1 MTVTKKDIKNI
12 YPLTPV
18 QEGMLFHALLE
29 PESSAYFQQTA
40 WRLRGELDAD
50 AFEQAWRLLAQRHD
64 LLRTLFSHQQSDQP
78 LQIVLHQLPPHIE
91 RQDLRHIDSLRS
103 DAYCRHFRDNER
115 RLGFDLS
122 QGPLWRISLL
132 RLEDDLWEVVW
143 SHHHILLDGWSY
155 GLLLSELLAT
165 YRSLRQGEDA
175 ETQLNLTPTPPFSR
189 YTRWLAAQDQAAS
202 AEYWRTYMD
211 GFSEPTEPPFRTYRP
226 DAQPESAEL
235 SFQLSR
241 GQTERLQS
249 LCAQH
254 GVTLNALLQATV
266 ATLLARCCDQEDVT
280 FGTVVSGRP
289 ADLQGVEHM
298 VGPFINTVPCRIRV
312 DPERN
317 LLQLA
322 QTLQQRHLASAP
334 HHYYPLAKIQSAA
347 GFAGQDQG
355 MFNLVMAVENYPVDA
370 LVKRAADQSD
380 LGFAVED
387 VFSFEKTHYDFDL
400 QFMPG
405 ERLQG
410 KLIYNRGRYEPAYVE
425 SIPLIFQTIIES
437 FCSNIE
443 VKVAAIPLLSEASLE
458 LLRDVSEGLSW
469 RPDSDTLIDRF
480 LRQAQ
485 ASPQRIAVSDGDAQL
500 SYEALREAANRLARR
515 LAELDVADD
524 EPVGLC
530 TGRSVNLAVGALGIL
545 SAGGA
550 YLPLDIAQPEA
561 RLRQQIVDSGLRIIV
576 ADNGTLA
583 ALRDIDAGAPVH
595 ILALPDAAQHL
606 EAAPELELQRMLRPD
621 QLAYVIYT
629 SGSTGVPKGV
639 AVEHRNVVN
648 LNDALWDIAYRR
660 YSRPINV
667 ALLASAVFDASV
679 QQLFPALLHGHRLL
693 VVDQDTR
700 QDAARLTDL
709 FIQQRIT
716 LSDCTPTLLALW
728 LPELARRSD
737 ELALDTLLVGGEALP
752 SALAQAFGEAL
763 PAVRLIN
770 VYGPTECCVDAT
782 AYVIDSKRL
791 PSSPYVPI
799 GQPLRNTRAWVL
811 DRHGAPV
818 PAGVTGEIVLAGAGV
833 SRGYLN
839 RPELNGEKFVFLT
852 SPCSASGAVRF
863 YKSGDRGRWTMDGA
877 LEFLGRMDDQVKVRG
892 HRIELGE
899 VESHL
904 RAHPD
909 VEQAAAL
916 LVAPDSENESISAE
930 LVAYVILKQEVG
942 ADTLRRYLQE
952 RLPEYMLPSSYVALH
967 ELPLNASGKLD
978 RKALAALRQSG
989 RLGVTTAFAAPQSPL
1004 EILLARLWSEILGR
1018 DQVGVND
1025 NYFALGGDSIKAIQL
1040 ASRLH
1045 REGWKMAIKDLF
1057 ANPTI
1062 AALAP
1067 WVAPATQPQDQDL
1080 TTDPQGPVPLTP
1092 AQSRFFRDHGGN
1104 PRRFNHAL
1112 LLRSDETMRAPAL
1125 QAALD
1130 GIYASHESL
1139 RLRFLRDDGNH
1150 WMQEAMPLD
1159 AAPGVRLQEID
1170 LRSCKDLPS
1179 ALIHQGEQLHAAMD
1193 PENGR
1198 LFAAALLRCPD
1209 GDRLLLAAH
1218 HLAVDGVSW
1227 RILLEDLLQ
1236 GYAQA
1241 CDDQP
1246 VHLPEAPGFTRW
1258 AAQLAHFGGS
1268 RELQADIPYWAA
1280 QEETQNLDAADAGPC
1295 RYGDAL
1301 PLTRELD
1308 PALTQTLLTAA
1319 NQAYNTTPEDLLL
1332 TALARAMAQ
1341 PDSAAVNLCLLM
1353 ESHGRDQLETD
1364 LDLSRC
1370 AGWFTSLWPLS
1381 LTLPGDREL
1390 AYQIKSVKESL
1401 RRVPRKGAGY
1411 SLLQEFGGDAATA
1424 ALRFNLQPQISFNY
1438 LGQLD
1443 APLANASLRFSD
1455 EPSGDCVPPEAPR
1468 PCALE
1473 ISAMALGGHLR
1484 LQLCIDRVR
1493 PLLDADALLT
1503 RWSEQLADLAAH
1515 CLARPDTTVTP
1526 SDLTYSDI
1534 SLDELEGIIS

>member
-78 LQIVLHQLPPHIE
+78 LQIVLHQLPPLIE
-91 RQDLRHIDSLRS
+91 RQDLRHIDSLRA

-115 RLGFDLS
+115 RQGFDLT

-132 RLEDDLWEVVW
+132 RLEDNLWEVVW

-165 YRSLRQGEDA
+165 YRSLCKGEDA
-175 ETQLNLTPTPPFSR
+175 EAQLNLTPTPPFSR
-189 YTRWLAAQDQAAS
+189 YARWLAAQDQDAS
-202 AEYWRTYMD
+202 AQYWRTYME
-211 GFSEPTEPPFRTYRP
+211 GFTEPTEPPFRKYHA

-254 GVTLNALLQATV
+254 GITLNALLQATV
-266 ATLLARCCDQEDVT
+266 ATLLARCCDQEDVA

-289 ADLQGVEHM
+289 ADLASVENM

-312 DPERN
+312 APDYS

-334 HHYYPLAKIQSAA
+334 HHYYPLAKIQAAA

-355 MFNLVMAVENYPVDA
+355 LFNLVMAVENYPVDA

-410 KLIYNRGRYEPAYVE
+410 KLIYNRSRYEPAYVE

-443 VKVAAIPLLSEASLE
+443 VKIAAIPLLSEASLE
-458 LLRDVSEGLSW
+458 LLRDVCEGLSW

-485 ASPQRIAVSDGDAQL
+485 ASPQRIAISDSDAQL

-515 LAELDVADD
+515 LAEQNVADD

-561 RLRQQIVDSGLRIIV
+561 RLRQQIVDSGLRVIV
-576 ADNGTLA
+576 ADNATLA
-583 ALRDIDAGAPVH
+583 ALRDIDAGAPVQ
-595 ILALPDAAQHL
+595 ILALPDAVQHL
-606 EAAPELELQRMLRPD
+606 EAAPELELQRTLRPD

-660 YSRPINV
+660 YSRPVNV
-667 ALLASAVFDASV
+667 ALLANAVFDASV

-693 VVDQDTR
+693 VVDQDAR

-752 SALAQAFGEAL
+752 TTLAQAVGEAL

-791 PSSPYVPI
+791 PQSPYVPI

-818 PAGVTGEIVLAGAGV
+818 PAGVPGEIVLAGAGV

-839 RPELNGEKFVFLT
+839 RPELNGEKFVFLS

-892 HRIELGE
+892 HRIELGD

-904 RAHPD
+904 RSHPD

-916 LVAPDSENESISAE
+916 LVAPDSENTAASAE
-930 LVAYVILKQEVG
+930 LIAYIVLKQEVG

-952 RLPEYMLPSSYVALH
+952 RLPEYMLPSGYVALDA
-967 ELPLNASGKLD
+967 LPLNASGKLD
-978 RKALAALRQSG
+978 RKALASLRQG
-989 RLGVTTAFAAPQSPL
+989 ERLGVTTAFTAPQSPL
-1004 EILLARLWSEILGR
+1004 ETLLAHLWSEILGR
-1018 DQVGVND
+1018 DQVGAND

-1067 WVAPATQPQDQDL
+1067 WVTPLEQRQDQDWSA
-1080 TTDPQGPVPLTP
+1080 PQGPVPLTP
-1092 AQSRFFRDHGGN
+1092 AQSRFFREHSEN
-1104 PRRFNHAL
+1104 PHRFNHAL
-1112 LLRSDETMRAPAL
+1112 LLRSEQPLSASAL

-1130 GIYASHESL
+1130 GIYAAHESL
-1139 RLRFLRDDGNH
+1139 RLRFLRDDDNR
-1150 WMQEAMPLD
+1150 WMQEALPLD
-1159 AAPGVRLQEID
+1159 EAPGVRLRDID
-1170 LRSCKDLPS
+1170 LRDSKDLPS
-1179 ALIHQGEQLHAAMD
+1179 ALIQEGEKLHAAMH

-1198 LFAAALLRCPD
+1198 LFAAALLRRPD

-1218 HLAVDGVSW
+1218 HLAVDGVTW
-1227 RILLEDLLQ
+1227 RILLDDLLQ

-1241 CDDQP
+1241 CDGQS

-1258 AAQLAHFGGS
+1258 AAQLARFGGS

-1280 QEETQNLDAADAGPC
+1280 LEETHDLDASDSEPC

-1301 PLTRELD
+1301 TLTRELD
-1308 PALTQTLLTAA
+1308 PELTQALLTAA

-1332 TALARAMAQ
+1332 TALARAMA
-1341 PDSAAVNLCLLM
+1341 PSDSTAVNLCLLM
-1353 ESHGRDQLETD
+1353 ESHGRDLLETD

-1443 APLANASLRFSD
+1443 APLADASLRFSD

-1473 ISAMALGGHLR
+1473 ISAMALGGRLR
-1484 LQLCIDRVR
+1484 LQLCIDRAR
-1493 PLLDADALLT
+1493 PLLDAEVLLT
-1503 RWSEQLADLAAH
+1503 RWSEQLAHLAEH
-1515 CLARPDTTVTP
+1515 CLGCAGATVTP

>member
-78 LQIVLHQLPPHIE
+78 LQIVLHQLAPSFE
-91 RQDLRHIDSLRS
+91 RQDLRHIDSLRA
-103 DAYCRHFRDNER
+103 DAYCRHYRDNER
-115 RLGFDLS
+115 RQGFDLS
-122 QGPLWRISLL
+122 LGPLWRISLL

-165 YRSLRQGEDA
+165 YRSLRKGEDA
-175 ETQLNLTPTPPFSR
+175 EAQLNVAPAPPFSR
-189 YTRWLAAQDQAAS
+189 YVRWLAAQDQAAS
-202 AEYWRTYMD
+202 ADYWRTYME
-211 GFSEPTEPPFRTYRP
+211 GFTEPTEPPFRRYRP
-226 DAQPESAEL
+226 DSRPENAEL

-241 GQTERLQS
+241 GQTERLQN

-254 GVTLNALLQATV
+254 GITLNALLQATV
-266 ATLLARCCDQEDVT
+266 ATLLARCCDQEDVA

-289 ADLQGVEHM
+289 ADLAGVENM

-312 DPERN
+312 DPGRS

-334 HHYYPLAKIQSAA
+334 HHYYPLAKIQAAA

-355 MFNLVMAVENYPVDA
+355 LFNLVMAVENYPVDA
-370 LVKRAADQSD
+370 MVKQATEQTD

-410 KLIYNRGRYEPAYVE
+410 KLIYNRSRYEPAYVE

-443 VKVAAIPLLSEASLE
+443 VKIAAIPLLSEASLE
-458 LLRDVSEGLSW
+458 LLRDVCEGLSW

-485 ASPQRIAVSDGDAQL
+485 ASPQRIAVSDSDAQL

-515 LAELDVADD
+515 LAEQNVSDD

-530 TGRSVNLAVGALGIL
+530 TGRSVNLAVGILGIL

-561 RLRQQIVDSGLRIIV
+561 RLRQQIVDSGLRVIV
-576 ADNGTLA
+576 ADNATLA
-583 ALRDIDAGAPVH
+583 ALRDIDAGAPVR

-639 AVEHRNVVN
+639 AIEHRSVVN

-667 ALLASAVFDASV
+667 ALLANAVFDASV
-679 QQLFPALLHGHRLL
+679 QQLFPVLLHGHRLL

-737 ELALDTLLVGGEALP
+737 ELALDTLLVGGEPLP

-782 AYVIDSKRL
+782 AYTVDSKR
-791 PSSPYVPI
+791 PPPSPYVPI

-818 PAGVTGEIVLAGAGV
+818 PAGVPGEIVLAGAGV

-839 RPELNGEKFVFLT
+839 RPELNGEKFVFLS

-863 YKSGDRGRWTMDGA
+863 YKTGDLGRWTLDGA

-892 HRIELGE
+892 HRIELGD

-904 RAHPD
+904 RSHPD

-916 LVAPDSENESISAE
+916 LVSPASGSGIANAE
-930 LVAYVILKQEVG
+930 LFAYIVLKQDIS
-942 ADTLRRYLQE
+942 ADTLREFLQK
-952 RLPEYMLPSSYVALH
+952 RLPDYMIPSGYVTLDA
-967 ELPLNASGKLD
+967 LPLSVSGKLD
-978 RKALAALRQSG
+978 RKALASLGRG
-989 RLGVTTAFAAPQSPL
+989 ERLGVTTVFSAPQSPL
-1004 EILLARLWSEILGR
+1004 ETLLARLWGDILGR

-1062 AALAP
+1062 AALSP
-1067 WVAPATQPQDQDL
+1067 WVAPVAQRQDQDWAAL
-1080 TTDPQGPVPLTP
+1080 TGPVPLTP
-1092 AQSRFFRDHGGN
+1092 AQSRFFRDHGEN

-1112 LLRSDETMRAPAL
+1112 LLRSEQPLSTSAL

-1130 GIYASHESL
+1130 GIYATHESL
-1139 RLRFLRDDGNH
+1139 RLRFLRDDDNR
-1150 WMQEAMPLD
+1150 WMQEAMPLED
-1159 AAPGVRLQEID
+1159 SPGARLREID
-1170 LRSCKDLPS
+1170 LRDSKDLPS
-1179 ALIHQGEQLHAAMD
+1179 ALLHHGEQLHASMD

-1198 LFAAALLRCPD
+1198 LFAAALLRHPD
-1209 GDRLLLAAH
+1209 GDRLLLTAH

-1227 RILLEDLLQ
+1227 RILLDDLLQ

-1241 CDDQP
+1241 CDGQT
-1246 VHLPEAPGFTRW
+1246 VRLPEAPAFTHW
-1258 AAQLAHFGGS
+1258 ATQLARFGGG

-1280 QEETQNLDAADAGPC
+1280 QEETQSLDAADAEPC

-1301 PLTRELD
+1301 TLTRELD
-1308 PALTQTLLTAA
+1308 AELTQALLSAA
-1319 NQAYNTTPEDLLL
+1319 NHAYNTTPEDLLI

-1341 PDSAAVNLCLLM
+1341 PDNTEVNLRLLM
-1353 ESHGRDQLETD
+1353 ESHGRDLLETN

-1370 AGWFTSLWPLS
+1370 VGWFTSLWPLS
-1381 LTLPGDREL
+1381 LTLPADRNL

-1411 SLLQEFGGDAATA
+1411 ALLQEFGDAAA
-1424 ALRFNLQPQISFNY
+1424 RSALRFNLQPQISFNY

-1443 APLANASLRFSD
+1443 APLADASLSFSD
-1455 EPSGDCVPPEAPR
+1455 EPSGDCVHPDAPR

-1473 ISAMALGGHLR
+1473 ISAMALGGRLR
-1484 LQLCIDRVR
+1484 LQLCIDRAR

-1503 RWSEQLADLAAH
+1503 RWSGQLAHLAEH
-1515 CLARPDTTVTP
+1515 CLGCADTTVTP